1 MAEISHLHIALHLLK
16 LIQVSRS
23 EVKAGDEIFTL
34 IHPVFLVIR
43 CLAQGSVALSHIL
56 GSPEHLFHQLVNT
69 LVYRNFLCLRERES
83 LIPATILLICT
94 IIIAWNFKLLIIYL
108 FHQPHLELV
117 SVTLENTFRL
127 SIHCFS
133 TITNCRHTLMKGSYP
148 HWRDNRVPYA
158 SQWPFQ
164 YCQLLSPG
172 SYMTA
177 RTLAIATIFLWL
189 AACCGATLPD
199 IRFSSLGIAFH
210 RLGGG
215 SGATPRE
222 ENRLK
227 KAIPPVFLAKNYPV
241 ISS

>member
-1 MAEISHLHIALHLLK
+1 MFRLAIWVLK
-16 LIQVSRS
+16 LMWYSFSRLINNICSKNFWRKYIRRMLCNSCKLKS
-23 EVKAGDEIFTL
+23 EERPNG
-34 IHPVFLVIR
+34 FLVR
-43 CLAQGSVALSHIL
+43 LVVVVETNWTRSL
-56 GSPEHLFHQLVNT
+56 GVVDARIDVHGVRGGE
-69 LVYRNFLCLRERES
+69 LRRA
-83 LIPATILLICT
+83 P
-94 IIIAWNFKLLIIYL
+94 Y
-108 FHQPHLELV
+108 PRV
-117 SVTLENTFRL
+117 NTFRL

-227 KAIPPVFLAKNYPV
+227 KAIPPIFLAKNYSV
-241 ISS
+241 SSS